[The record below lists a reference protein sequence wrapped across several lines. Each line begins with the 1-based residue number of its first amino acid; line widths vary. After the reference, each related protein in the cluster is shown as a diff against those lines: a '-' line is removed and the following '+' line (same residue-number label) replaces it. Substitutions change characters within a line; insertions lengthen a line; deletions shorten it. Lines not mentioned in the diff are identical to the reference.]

1 MDAAKCQ
8 FTKPPLPGYP
18 HNLRYADCMLR
29 KLLRVAPVFALF
41 FVPLLHAEDGTFDS
55 GGVKIHYIV
64 EGAGEP
70 VLLIHGYTSSAAG
83 NWAAPGIVKA
93 LVADHYQVI
102 ALDNR
107 GHGQSDKPHDP
118 AMYGANMVHDSLHL
132 LDHLNIQK
140 AHIVGYSMGG
150 FFTLDLL
157 CDHPERLI
165 TATLGGAGFDAPDA
179 AAMSQIAESLESGK
193 GLGPLMVA
201 LTPPG
206 QQPPSAEQMAGIN
219 KMLLAVNDP
228 LALAAV
234 ARSGMPHVTEAQV
247 KANKVPTLALVG
259 SLDPL
264 KAGVDHLEAMNMP
277 NLKVVVVPGATHMTA
292 FASPVFIQNLK
303 SFLEE
308 HPAKAA
314 KGAATN

>member
-1 MDAAKCQ
+1 
-8 FTKPPLPGYP
+8 
-18 HNLRYADCMLR
+18 
-29 KLLRVAPVFALF
+29 
-41 FVPLLHAEDGTFDS
+41 
-55 GGVKIHYIV
+55 
-64 EGAGEP
+64 
-70 VLLIHGYTSSAAG
+70 
-83 NWAAPGIVKA
+83 
-93 LVADHYQVI
+93 
-102 ALDNR
+102 
-107 GHGQSDKPHDP
+107 
-118 AMYGANMVHDSLHL
+118 
-132 LDHLNIQK
+132 
-140 AHIVGYSMGG
+140 MGG

-157 CDHPERLI
+157 CDHPERFL

-179 AAMSQIAESLESGK
+179 GALAELADSLEQGK
-193 GLGPLMVA
+193 GIGPLMVM

-206 QQPPSAEQMAGIN
+206 QQPPTPEQLAPIN
-219 KMLLAVNDP
+219 KMLLSINDP

-234 ARSGMPHVTEAQV
+234 ARGGLPHVTEAQV
-247 KANKVPTLALVG
+247 KANKVPTLAMVG